1 MHGYKFHI
9 PKPPLSIYHAQMRTI
24 SLLLAS
30 LPALLAAPPL
40 TSDSIF
46 DWRTPASP
54 QIAPNG
60 RHVVYTL
67 ETPDRF
73 ADSFHSNLWI
83 ASTDGKDH
91 RPLTNGKWKDLLP
104 RWSPDGS
111 KLAYLSTR
119 AGKPQIFVRW
129 MDTGAEAKITDLENA
144 PSALTWSPDGEWLAF
159 LSRVPAKPAWSINM
173 PKAPAGATWAEAPV
187 VETRLK
193 WRADGIGGIG
203 QRPLGFAHVFVLPV
217 TGGAPRQISTG
228 DYDHGGEP
236 TWTPDGK
243 HILVHAARRPDADT
257 TLYGEDIW
265 RFPLDGGTPVQLTKI
280 DGTETSPIISPDGKY
295 IAFTGF
301 ADKGNSSHNTNLY
314 VMNADGTGLRQLARE
329 LDRSVTTPV
338 WEGTSRSLLAI
349 VEDSGRSHLYRVPID
364 GPASAL
370 TTGNARYATAYAS
383 AEPFTVAKNGQL
395 AISYST
401 PSEPKDI
408 VTFHPGQPLK
418 RLTNAN
424 AGLMAARAIGKVEE
438 LTWKSFDGKSMQGW
452 LIYPPTFDASKKY
465 PLILDIHG
473 GPHAMYG
480 VEFNHQ
486 MQIFAARGYVVFYAN
501 PRGST
506 GYGEEFGNIIHGNYP
521 GDDYKD
527 LMTGVDAVLAKGFI
541 DPKKLTVTG
550 GSGGGLLTAWIVT
563 QTGRFA
569 AAVSQYP
576 VTNWITQTGS
586 SDIGLA
592 MMRWM
597 KSAPWENPQQYINHS
612 PVFFAHKVTT
622 PTMVLT
628 GEEDWRTPMG
638 QSEEFYFAL
647 KARKVDTVLV
657 RVPKEPHGIRGAYP
671 SHRVA
676 KIEHILDWMEKYT
689 K

>member
-1 MHGYKFHI
+1 
-9 PKPPLSIYHAQMRTI
+9 MRPFFFVLCAVST
-24 SLLLAS
+24 LCAA
-30 LPALLAAPPL
+30 PALSPD
-40 TSDSIF
+40 TVF
-46 DWRTPASP
+46 DWRMPSSP
-54 QIAPNG
+54 QISPGGKA
-60 RHVVYTL
+60 VVYML

-73 ADSFHSNLWI
+73 ADTFHSNLWI
-83 ASTDGKDH
+83 VSTDGKDH
-91 RPLTNGKWKDLLP
+91 RPLTNGKWKDSLP
-104 RWSPDGS
+104 RWSPDGT

-129 MDTGAEAKITDLENA
+129 MDTGAEAKITDVENA
-144 PSALTWSPDGEWLAF
+144 PSALSWSPDGEWLAF
-159 LSRVPAKPAWSINM
+159 LSRVAAKPAWTVNM
-173 PKAPAGATWAEAPV
+173 PKAPAGATWAEPPV

-203 QRPLGFAHVFVLPV
+203 QRPLGFAHVFVVPV
-217 TGGAPRQISTG
+217 TGGAPRQVTDG
-228 DYDHGGEP
+228 DFDHGGEP
-236 TWTPDGK
+236 AWTPDGK
-243 HILVHAARRPDADT
+243 SIVVHAARRADADT
-257 TLYGEDIW
+257 TLYAEDIW
-265 RFPLDGGTPVQLTKI
+265 RFPLDGGKPVQLTKI
-280 DGTETSPIISPDGKY
+280 DGTESNPIVSPDGRY
-295 IAFTGF
+295 VAFTGF
-301 ADKGNSSHNTNLY
+301 ADKGYSSHNTNLY
-314 VMNADGTGLRQLARE
+314 VMNADGTGLRQLGKE
-329 LDRSVTTPV
+329 LDRSFLSPV
-338 WEGTSRSLLAI
+338 WEEGGRSLLAI
-349 VEDSGRSHLYRVPID
+349 VESYGQSHLYRVPID
-364 GPASAL
+364 GPAVAL
-370 TTGNARYATAYAS
+370 TRGNGRYATAYAS
-383 AEPFTVAKNGQL
+383 AEAFTLAKNGQV
-395 AISYST
+395 AVSYSS
-401 PSEPKDI
+401 PAEPKDI
-408 VTFHPGQPLK
+408 VTFQPGGAVK
-418 RLTNAN
+418 RLTNSN
-424 AGLMAARAIGKVEE
+424 AGLMAGRAIGKVEE
-438 LTWKSFDGKSMQGW
+438 MKWTSFDGKMMQGW
-452 LIYPPTFDASKKY
+452 VIYPPDFDPSKKY

-486 MQIFAARGYVVFYAN
+486 MQIFAGRGFVVFYSN

-506 GYGEEFGNIIHGNYP
+506 GYGEEFGNVIHGNYP

-527 LMTGVDAVLAKGFI
+527 LMTGVDALVAQGFV
-541 DPKKLTVTG
+541 DSKKLTVTG
-550 GSGGGLLTAWIVT
+550 GSGGGLLTAWTVT

-576 VTNWITQTGS
+576 VTNWITQAGS
-586 SDIGLA
+586 SDIGLL

-597 KSAPWENPQQYINHS
+597 KAAPWENPQQYIAHS

-676 KIEHILDWMEKYT
+676 KIEHILGWMEKYT